1 MKFKKMNTQKIT
13 RPLLTGVLGVF
24 SALSCLGQEH
34 MPDKGLK
41 DYYRSFFSIGVSV
54 SPRVLKG
61 EEGQLITC
69 QFNSVT
75 PENDMKMGVIHPREN
90 EYNFRGADS
99 IVAFALR
106 NKMKIRGHTLCWHNQ
121 VPAWIFKDE
130 KGDTV
135 SKEILLQRLKDHITT
150 VVTRYKGKVY
160 AWDVVN
166 EVISDKKEEFYRNSA
181 WLSICGPEFIEKAFL
196 WAHEADP
203 QAVLF
208 YNDYNEIN
216 AVKRAKIIQMVKS
229 LRAKGV
235 PVQAIGLQGHWAFN
249 EPTEDQ
255 LEKTFADFAALKM
268 PLQVTELDISVYP
281 KEHEA
286 RERRAG
292 DVDTSYNRERENSQ
306 AEQYRRC
313 FTIFRKYK
321 NSLTGVTFWNL
332 SDKHSW
338 LDNFPVQG
346 RKDYPLLF
354 DRNLQPKKAFKEVVD
369 F

>member
-1 MKFKKMNTQKIT
+1 MKFRQMNSQKIT
-13 RPLLTGVLGVF
+13 KPLLLGILGVMTAF
-24 SALSCLGQEH
+24 SCLAQERSGQ
-34 MPDKGLK
+34 GLK
-41 DYYRSFFSIGVSV
+41 DYYQSFFPIGVSV

-61 EEGQLITC
+61 EEAQLITS
-69 QFNSVT
+69 QFSSVT
-75 PENDMKMGVIHPREN
+75 PENDMKMGVIHPKEK

-166 EVISDKKEEFYRNSA
+166 EVISDKKDEFYRNSA
-181 WLSICGPEFIEKAFL
+181 WLRICGPEFIEKAFL
-196 WAHEADP
+196 WTHEADP

-208 YNDYNEIN
+208 YNDYNEID
-216 AVKRAKIIQMVKS
+216 AVKRVKIIQMVKS

-235 PVQAIGLQGHWAFN
+235 PVQAVGLQGHWAFN

-268 PLQVTELDISVYP
+268 PLQITELDISVYP

-286 RERRAG
+286 RERRTSDA
-292 DVDTSYNRERENSQ
+292 DTSYSREKENSQ
-306 AEQYRRC
+306 AEQYKRC
-313 FTIFRKYK
+313 FAIFRKYK

-332 SDKHSW
+332 SDRHSW

-354 DRNLQPKKAFKEVVD
+354 DRNLQPKKAFEAVVN

>member
-1 MKFKKMNTQKIT
+1 MKFRKTDSRNIT
-13 RPLLTGVLGVF
+13 RPFLLGVLSILTAF
-24 SALSCLGQEH
+24 SCLGQEVSG
-34 MPDKGLK
+34 PGLK
-41 DYYRSFFSIGVSV
+41 DYYRSFFPIGVSV

-61 EEGQLITC
+61 EEAQLIIS

-75 PENDMKMGVIHPREN
+75 PENDMKMGNIHPREN
-90 EYNFRGADS
+90 EYNFGRPDS

-135 SKEILLQRLKDHITT
+135 SKEILLRRLKDHITT

-181 WLSICGPEFIEKAFL
+181 WLRICGPEFIEKAFQ

-216 AVKRAKIIQMVKS
+216 PVKRAKIIQMVKD

-235 PVQAIGLQGHWAFN
+235 PVQAIGLQAHWAFN

-255 LEKTFADFAALKM
+255 LEKTFADFAALKI

-286 RERRAG
+286 RARSAS
-292 DVDTSYNRERENSQ
+292 DADTSYNREKENSQ

-313 FTIFRKYK
+313 FAIFRKYK
-321 NSLTGVTFWNL
+321 NALTGVTFWNL
-332 SDKHSW
+332 SDRHSW

-354 DRNLQPKKAFKEVVD
+354 DRNLQPKKAFKEVVS

>member
-1 MKFKKMNTQKIT
+1 MFRQTDSRKIT
-13 RPLLTGVLGVF
+13 RPLLLGVLGVF
-24 SALSCLGQEH
+24 SALSCVGQEVSGQ
-34 MPDKGLK
+34 GLK
-41 DYYRSFFSIGVSV
+41 DYYQSFFPIGVSV

-61 EEGQLITC
+61 EEAQLITS

-121 VPAWIFKDE
+121 VPGWIFKDE

-135 SKEILLQRLKDHITT
+135 SKEVLLKRLKDHITT

-181 WLSICGPEFIEKAFL
+181 WLRICGPEFIEKAFT

-216 AVKRAKIIQMVKS
+216 PAKRAKIIQMVKN

-235 PVQAIGLQGHWAFN
+235 PVQAIGLQAHWAVN
-249 EPTEDQ
+249 EPSEDQ
-255 LEKTFADFAALKM
+255 LEETFADFAALQL

-286 RERRAG
+286 RERKAS
-292 DVDTSYNRERENSQ
+292 DADTSYSSEKENNQ

-313 FTIFRKYK
+313 FAIFRKYK
-321 NSLTGVTFWNL
+321 TSLTGVTFWNL
-332 SDKHSW
+332 SDRHSW
-338 LDNFPVQG
+338 LDNFPVHG

-354 DRNLQPKKAFKEVVD
+354 DRNFQPKKAFKEVVS